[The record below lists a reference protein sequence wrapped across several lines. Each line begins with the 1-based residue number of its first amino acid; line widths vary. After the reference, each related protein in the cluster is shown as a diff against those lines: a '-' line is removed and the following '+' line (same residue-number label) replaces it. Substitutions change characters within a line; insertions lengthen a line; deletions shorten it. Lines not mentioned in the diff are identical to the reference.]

1 MTEIAP
7 DSIMSL
13 ITCIVS
19 YYCFLCAT
27 NDMLTFYFVVD
38 HVAILL
44 SYFILEAEEIGQG
57 KPTHS

>member
-1 MTEIAP
+1 
-7 DSIMSL
+7 
-13 ITCIVS
+13 
-19 YYCFLCAT
+19 
-27 NDMLTFYFVVD
+27 MLTFYFVVD